1 MALVL
6 LYNIPEGE
14 KLRRIRVALLRQGIA
29 SRAVTYPEYGHPL
42 GFLAGLEGFAPG
54 EEHHGEDF
62 AAEMLVMS
70 GLPSPQMSALVD
82 SLRASRATV
91 ALKAVVT
98 ETNARW
104 DSLTLY
110 RALQEE
116 HDTMRELLAFRAKTK
131 GKKKK

>member
-14 KLRRIRVALLRQGIA
+14 KLRRIRVALLRLGLA
-29 SRAVTYPEYGHPL
+29 SRHVAYPEYGHPL
-42 GFLAGLEGFAPG
+42 GYLAGLEGFEPG
-54 EEHHGEDF
+54 EEYRGEDF
-62 AAEMLVMS
+62 SAEMLIMS
-70 GLPSPQMSALVD
+70 GLSSRQFSALVD
-82 SLRASRATV
+82 ALRASRATV

-104 DSLTLY
+104 TSPELY

-116 HDTMRELLAFRAKTK
+116 HDTMRELLAAK